1 MSARP
6 GAPGTLL
13 FFWDYDAQWG
23 AERSRLGRAADWGL
37 REMEETDR
45 LLDLHAEHDVPACF
59 AVVGSVAGPGSRPY
73 HDAGQVRRIHEA
85 GHEVASHSHRHEW
98 LPGLSGHALR
108 DTLVRSRDALE
119 QCIGAEVTAFVPP
132 YNQPYDYPAKLSIS
146 LSERREA
153 NGARVNLPRL
163 CEALGESGYRF
174 CRVAYWPV
182 QQRIAEM
189 VLRRRIERPARL
201 EQIAGV
207 ACVRLNTICG
217 FTAFTQRMIDR
228 AASEGGIAVV
238 YGHPHSI
245 HNGHWQDESLLVPLL
260 RRIGELR
267 REGRLRLALPRDLI
281 ART

>member
-1 MSARP
+1 MSAS
-6 GAPGTLL
+6 PGTLL

-23 AERSRLGRAADWGL
+23 AERSRLGQAADWGS

-45 LLDLHAEHDVPACF
+45 LLELHAAHDVAACF
-59 AVVGSVAGPGSRPY
+59 AVVGSVAGRGSRPY
-73 HDAGQVRRIHEA
+73 HDPAQVRRIHEA

-153 NGARVNLPRL
+153 PGARVNLPRL
-163 CEALGESGYRF
+163 CEALRDSGYRF
-174 CRVAYWPV
+174 CRVAYWPL
-182 QQRIAEM
+182 QQRIAEAL
-189 VLRRRIERPARL
+189 LRRRIERPARL

-217 FTAFTQRMIDR
+217 FTPFTARLIDR
-228 AASEGGIAVV
+228 SASEGGIAVV

-267 REGRLRLALPRDLI
+267 RAGRLRIALPRDLV